1 MVAAGRR
8 RIAVLGGA
16 AILRAIVAVVWGAI
30 VGRRVVGPIAIPI
43 VSIVA
48 SRLPQTGIG
57 VIDAATEKQGGSKY
71 QDTAHASDVAHPYL
85 VL

>member
-1 MVAAGRR
+1 
-8 RIAVLGGA
+8 VLGGA
-16 AILRAIVAVVWGAI
+16 AILRAIVVWGAI

-43 VSIVA
+43 VA
-48 SRLPQTGIG
+48 GRLPQTRIG

-71 QDTAHASDVAHPYL
+71 QDTAHASDVAHLYL